1 MKNKV
6 FAYVC
11 TPHKTKDGF
20 PAREPKEYSR
30 ALFRLGYIPI
40 CPNVMFSSF
49 LSDAVPSQRQ
59 ARREMCLAVLRR
71 CRALVVCGDVTTEE
85 MSEEILLAERLGIV
99 TVTFDG
105 VERISEFTTHES
117 AHK

>member
-11 TPHKTKDGF
+11 TPFEKDGF
-20 PAREPKEYSR
+20 PARETQEYSR

-40 CPNVMFSSF
+40 CPNIMFAKF
-49 LSDAVPSQRQ
+49 LSSTVPSQRQ
-59 ARREMCLAVLRR
+59 ARQDMSLEVLRR
-71 CRALVVCGDVTTEE
+71 CRILVVCGSNITEE
-85 MSEEILLAERLGIV
+85 MAQEILLAERLGIV

-105 VERISEFTTHES
+105 LKEVSEYTGAKTPRG
-117 AHK
+117 

>member
-11 TPHKTKDGF
+11 APFEKDGF
-20 PAREPKEYSR
+20 PARETREYSR

-40 CPNVMFSSF
+40 CPNVMFAAF
-49 LSDAVPSQRQ
+49 LSNTVPSQKQ
-59 ARREMCLAVLRR
+59 ARQDMSLEVLRR
-71 CRALVVCGDVTTEE
+71 CRILVVCGNNITEE
-85 MSEEILLAERLGIV
+85 MTQEILLAERLGIV

-105 VERISEFTTHES
+105 LKEVSEYTGSKTPRG
-117 AHK
+117 